1 LIRLRTAPVEHQ
13 RFRSVATGVSGW
25 LSGGFQ
31 LVKFRYH
38 ITFSNVVAGALLFAS
53 ELNWMLVER
62 LAALY
67 LSFNVLLYSGLY
79 TLNDLADRASDA
91 AHPLKRHRPIASGR
105 VPIRRAIVWTVVF
118 LSAGL
123 GTGAFFGVPILS
135 CYLAITAINLAYSGG
150 GRNVVYLDVVLNGLP
165 HVVRFLMGALLVMR
179 PPPLTHLV
187 AFLFV
192 TVAFSCLRRRIELD
206 IAGWEARRSLHAWSV
221 AKLNGVMIGALVA
234 FLLLAAWTGRE
245 APGFYGVIGGT
256 TAVLIGGAHTSGR
269 VRRGLRWVWT
279 Q

>member
-1 LIRLRTAPVEHQ
+1 MIA
-13 RFRSVATGVSGW
+13 
-25 LSGGFQ
+25 FQ

-53 ELNWMLVER
+53 ELNWVLAER
-62 LAALY
+62 LVALY

-105 VPIRRAIVWTVVF
+105 VTVRRAVVWTVVF

-123 GTGAFFGVPILS
+123 GTGAWFGTPILS
-135 CYLAITAINLAYSGG
+135 CYVAVIAINLVYSAG
-150 GRNVVYLDVVLNGLP
+150 GRNVVYLDVLLNGLP

-179 PPPLTHLV
+179 RPPLTHLI
-187 AFLFV
+187 AFLCV
-192 TVAFSCLRRRIELD
+192 TVAFSCLRRRVELD
-206 IAGWEARRSLHAWSV
+206 VAGWEARQSLQAWSV
-221 AKLNGVMIGALVA
+221 ATLNRVMMSALVA
-234 FLLLAAWTGRE
+234 FLLLAAWKGAE
-245 APGFYGVIGGT
+245 APGFYVVIGGT
-256 TAVLIGGAHTSGR
+256 AAVLIGGAHTS
-269 VRRGLRWVWT
+269 RRIRQCLRWVWT